1 MCVRVCVG
9 LCSSVR
15 VFVCVC
21 ELKYSALFVH
31 KLDIALS
38 LDVLVVVAS
47 IYTHT
52 HMCNISSII

>member
-1 MCVRVCVG
+1 MCVG